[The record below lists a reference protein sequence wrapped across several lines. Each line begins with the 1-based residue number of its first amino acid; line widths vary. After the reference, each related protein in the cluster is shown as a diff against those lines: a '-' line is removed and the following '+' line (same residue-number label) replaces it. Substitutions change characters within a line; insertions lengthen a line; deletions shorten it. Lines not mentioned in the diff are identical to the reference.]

1 MMVNNNVQLG
11 FGGGCHWCT
20 EAVFKAVKGVVAV
33 KQGWIASTLPNNEF
47 SEAVLVTFNSDVVSM
62 ADLIRIHLY
71 THSSTSEHSMRK
83 KYRSAIYYFDLVQ
96 KKGIENYLEGF
107 QSEFD
112 APVIT
117 KVLPFESFKISDE
130 TYQNYYEKNP
140 EKPFCKLYI
149 DPKLKRINE
158 LID

>member
-1 MMVNNNVQLG
+1 MIVNNNVQMG

-20 EAVFKAVKGVVAV
+20 EAVFRAVKGVLDV
-33 KQGWIASTLPNNEF
+33 KQGWIASTQPNNEF
-47 SEAVLVTFNSDVVSM
+47 SEAVLVAFNTDVVSI
-62 ADLIRIHLY
+62 AELIRIHLH
-71 THSSTSEHSMRK
+71 THSSTSDHSMRK
-83 KYRSAIYYFDLVQ
+83 KYRSAIYYFDNAQ
-96 KKGIENYLEGF
+96 KKVIENYLNAF

-112 APVIT
+112 APIIT
-117 KVLPFESFKISDE
+117 KVLPFESFKLSEE

-149 DPKLKRINE
+149 DPKLKRIKE